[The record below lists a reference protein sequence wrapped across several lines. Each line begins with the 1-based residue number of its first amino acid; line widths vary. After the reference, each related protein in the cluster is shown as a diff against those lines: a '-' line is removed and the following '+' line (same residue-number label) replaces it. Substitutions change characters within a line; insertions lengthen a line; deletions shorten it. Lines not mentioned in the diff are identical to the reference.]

1 MSDES
6 GTAELAAQLDE
17 SIQQIAQLRIE
28 LPGSDPD
35 VAEVTTVYES
45 VLSIVVDFLEET
57 TEVFRS
63 NPAAFDAE
71 RLILEHTLGGLV
83 LKTANDEVSQI
94 ADVFVGTENFDLVRL
109 VAAEARHLDAIERTL
124 DVTDNPAPIEDLADD
139 RAALTPF
146 LTNWAVDG
154 PITWEAVALDPE
166 LYDEYLAVVLE
177 RLLYL
182 GEVEEFVS
190 EVGDEII
197 VFADDVADDADRDTQ
212 QTLLAL
218 LVIGLVVLALEIGIV
233 RSFARP
239 LRRLRDHATRIGA
252 GNLAV
257 ESLPLEGPTDIQR
270 VTGAV
275 NDMASTLVSVD
286 SHLTRLALGTPSA
299 AGLSD
304 AIPGLVGASVR
315 NSVERLTTLTTDLQ
329 LSEERLQQEARH
341 DGLTSLYNRF
351 GVIERLELLVDG
363 HSEAF
368 AVLIIDLDGF
378 KNVNDTNGQAV
389 GDRILLEVAQRLT
402 TLVGD
407 DGVVARIGG
416 DEFLIITHTVAD
428 EQGTIAFG
436 RDVID
441 VMERPHHVGDLL
453 LGLSASIGVSIVEPG
468 SSALEVIEHADA
480 AVYHAKRRGRG
491 RVEMYDADLQAS
503 IEHDAEIELAL
514 RHGISE
520 GELRLYLQPTLDM
533 RTGGV
538 AGAEAL
544 VRWERPGLGL
554 VSPGEFIPV
563 AERSGLIIQV
573 DRWMLET
580 ACHRIADWQRRD
592 PDCDLRLAVN
602 VSGRHL
608 TEGDL
613 VADLDAAI
621 AATRADPRLLEL
633 ELTESQLLD
642 DVDRIVTVLASIRE
656 RGVAISVDDFGTG
669 YSSMTYLQR
678 LPLDAVK
685 IDRSFVA
692 GAPDQTFDSM
702 VIESIVRLAAALSLE
717 VVAEG
722 VETSDQLRLVDGKGV
737 DRVQGYL
744 MARPMP
750 VDEAEAQIF
759 GDLRIDLAALRSDDH
774 DS

>member
-1 MSDES
+1 MWRSAGLAPSADERRASPRRPSTRRHLTALIAIPLAGLVILGAREVERNVESAENARTVAETIEHQTTAVDVLPPLQIERIVALGSARVDELDIDADEIDPFVAAGLTQLLAGNAERLDERLALFADVLDDS
-6 GTAELAAQLDE
+6 GSAELAAQLDE
-17 SIQQIAQLRIE
+17 SIRQIAQLRIE

-35 VAEVTTVYES
+35 VAEVTTVSES
-45 VLSIVVDFLEET
+45 VLSIVDDFLEET

-109 VAAEARHLDAIERTL
+109 VAAEARHLDAIVRTL
-124 DVTDNPAPIEDLADD
+124 DVTDDPAPIEDLADD

-146 LTNWAVDG
+146 LTTWAIDG

-182 GEVEEFVS
+182 GEVVEFVS
-190 EVGDEII
+190 KVGDEII
-197 VFADDVADDADRDTQ
+197 LFADDADRDTQ

-239 LRRLRDHATRIGA
+239 LRRLRDHATRIGD
-252 GNLAV
+252 GDLAV
-257 ESLPLEGPTDIQR
+257 ESLPVEGPTDIQR

-304 AIPGLVGASVR
+304 AIPGPVGASVR

-341 DGLTSLYNRF
+341 DGLTSPYNRF
-351 GVIERLELLVDG
+351 GMIERLESLVDG

-402 TLVGD
+402 TLV
-407 DGVVARIGG
+407 
-416 DEFLIITHTVAD
+416 
-428 EQGTIAFG
+428 
-436 RDVID
+436 D

-453 LGLSASIGVSIVEPG
+453 LGSRPASA
-468 SSALEVIEHADA
+468 
-480 AVYHAKRRGRG
+480 
-491 RVEMYDADLQAS
+491 
-503 IEHDAEIELAL
+503 
-514 RHGISE
+514 
-520 GELRLYLQPTLDM
+520 
-533 RTGGV
+533 
-538 AGAEAL
+538 
-544 VRWERPGLGL
+544 
-554 VSPGEFIPV
+554 
-563 AERSGLIIQV
+563 
-573 DRWMLET
+573 
-580 ACHRIADWQRRD
+580 
-592 PDCDLRLAVN
+592 
-602 VSGRHL
+602 
-608 TEGDL
+608 
-613 VADLDAAI
+613 
-621 AATRADPRLLEL
+621 
-633 ELTESQLLD
+633 
-642 DVDRIVTVLASIRE
+642 
-656 RGVAISVDDFGTG
+656 
-669 YSSMTYLQR
+669 
-678 LPLDAVK
+678 
-685 IDRSFVA
+685 
-692 GAPDQTFDSM
+692 
-702 VIESIVRLAAALSLE
+702 
-717 VVAEG
+717 
-722 VETSDQLRLVDGKGV
+722 
-737 DRVQGYL
+737 
-744 MARPMP
+744 
-750 VDEAEAQIF
+750 
-759 GDLRIDLAALRSDDH
+759 
-774 DS
+774 